1 MSETSDEERAYAN
14 NLLGLAEIAWGVI
27 ANVGQGNWLTQTDEW
42 REAAQRWR
50 DAYHAALAADQR
62 RLAEPRSWAL
72 PAEPGPE
79 VTRLRMYDD
88 EGPMDDTFDRDG
100 TDWREQGS
108 GSPWRWPHLLVSA
121 HYVNA
126 RLVDATPTQTP
137 EESAPAGTVDL
148 MAELRSS
155 LERAKAA
162 RNGAATTPEESA

>member
-1 MSETSDEERAYAN
+1 VSNIDPNACGFEWTDFREETHSCMLTEEHEDHACQCGAS
-14 NLLGLAEIAWGVI
+14 LFVEP
-27 ANVGQGNWLTQTDEW
+27 LTPAP
-42 REAAQRWR
+42 RRW
-50 DAYHAALAADQR
+50 
-62 RLAEPRSWAL
+62 SL